1 MGQEAAL
8 AIGSAIII
16 WGKVA
21 ERPKKML
28 LDIESAVTLIRQDV
42 LEEITS
48 FGQHYQLGEVHSPI
62 VVANGDRLDTFVH
75 VVLYQSILVA

>member
-28 LDIESAVTLIRQDV
+28 LDTESAVTLIRQDV
-42 LEEITS
+42 LEEITM
-48 FGQHYQLGEVHSPI
+48 QLWTTLPAWRSSSP
-62 VVANGDRLDTFVH
+62 DC
-75 VVLYQSILVA
+75 SC